1 MFALFAL
8 LLVPNSITV
17 GSTSEVSQ
25 RKADLEGDLL
35 DTCNTLKLEAQEI
48 RREAYTV
55 INKADAIRDQAYR
68 VQDEALEIK
77 DEALDVKEKTMEA
90 KSELESTLIET
101 LLLVRSQ
108 STVTNL
114 YIQEIRSSISS
125 MERKMEGL
133 EEKMEGLEEKMEA
146 KIGELEKKTEEL
158 EDHSTTVKN
167 MVSEQA
173 AVSLQIS
180 DHVTETLSSTKTVR
194 KRQEVQ
200 MSEVRLISL
209 YKMTGTNNHL
219 NNHDSDLAVDGMVTF
234 GQHHWGD
241 TATYTHSANA
251 NPGNKLWIEL
261 GGLFKIHKVKIW
273 NLRHCCQERIIGT
286 NVHADKRLIGT
297 VIEALGSY
305 DFTTDELV
313 YGSKVTLEQPLGQ
326 SLHVLEVQVWGKGPY
341 SEDDMF

>member
-1 MFALFAL
+1 MDKDSSNITLVNSLILLPTDFVLTLKCLKISAMFALFAL

-35 DTCNTLKLEAQEI
+35 DTCNSLKLEAQEI

-68 VQDEALEIK
+68 VQDEAFEIK

-125 MERKMEGL
+125 MERKMEEL
-133 EEKMEGLEEKMEA
+133 EEKMEGLEEKMEG
-146 KIGELEKKTEEL
+146 KIGEL

-200 MSEVRLISL
+200 MS
-209 YKMTGTNNHL
+209 
-219 NNHDSDLAVDGMVTF
+219 D
-234 GQHHWGD
+234 
-241 TATYTHSANA
+241 
-251 NPGNKLWIEL
+251 
-261 GGLFKIHKVKIW
+261 
-273 NLRHCCQERIIGT
+273 
-286 NVHADKRLIGT
+286 
-297 VIEALGSY
+297 
-305 DFTTDELV
+305 
-313 YGSKVTLEQPLGQ
+313 
-326 SLHVLEVQVWGKGPY
+326 
-341 SEDDMF
+341 